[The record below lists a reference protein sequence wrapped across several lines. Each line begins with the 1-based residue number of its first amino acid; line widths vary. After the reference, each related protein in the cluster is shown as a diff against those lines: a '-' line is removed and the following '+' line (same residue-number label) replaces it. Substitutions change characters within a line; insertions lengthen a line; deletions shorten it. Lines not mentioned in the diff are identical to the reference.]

1 MIVGTFGALMILP
14 SLFEVRGITGQMW
27 NYLLIG
33 AVLSLLLIFV
43 LEFLHGLTER
53 KSEKR
58 GISV

>member
-14 SLFEVRGITGQMW
+14 SLFEVSGITGQMW

>member
-1 MIVGTFGALMILP
+1 MIVGTFGAFMILP